1 MEKYVS
7 TAEFEEVCHLP
18 YISMYKMNSL
28 QHVLKAFYSVFIK
41 TE

>member
-7 TAEFEEVCHLP
+7 TAESLVTTL
-18 YISMYKMNSL
+18 YKYVKKMNSL